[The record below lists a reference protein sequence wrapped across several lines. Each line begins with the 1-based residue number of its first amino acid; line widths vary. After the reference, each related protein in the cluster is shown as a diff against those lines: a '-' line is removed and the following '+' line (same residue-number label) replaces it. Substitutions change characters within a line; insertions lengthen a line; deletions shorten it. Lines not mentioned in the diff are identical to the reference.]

1 MAFQRHP
8 RAVLSRLQDEIPHDI
23 KRRGLEHVAQ
33 EQMHM
38 AADEFSEV
46 YLPLASLIQRR
57 ISALRT
63 IHAQTADALNA
74 DPITTPFIIG
84 LAGSVAVG
92 KSTSAKLLQYALSAW
107 PEHRDVAL
115 VTSDG
120 FLFPNAELE
129 QRGILERKGFPESFD
144 GNRLIDFL
152 MRLKSGEKGVT
163 APIYSHVAYDVLP
176 NTGQVIQTP
185 HIVIV
190 EGINVLQP
198 HLPEGS
204 DDHLFASDFFDYSI
218 YVHADEALIKQ
229 WYTQRFLALTEA
241 AVDNPQSFYSR
252 FAPLTGEQRMAV
264 VDFVWS
270 TINGKNLNDHILP
283 TRLRADLILH
293 KGSDHGVTH
302 FEMRN
307 R

>member
-1 MAFQRHP
+1 MAFQQHP
-8 RAVLSRLQDEIPHDI
+8 SAVLSRLQEEIPQEV
-23 KRRGLEHVAQ
+23 KNRALQRLAQ

-38 AADEFSEV
+38 AADEFIKV
-46 YLPLASLIQRR
+46 YLPLASLVRRR
-57 ISALRT
+57 IKALQAVR
-63 IHAQTADALNA
+63 AQTAEALGA
-74 DPITTPFIIG
+74 APVATPFIIG

-92 KSTSAKLLQYALSAW
+92 KSTSAKFLQYALAAW
-107 PEHRDVAL
+107 PEHRDVEL

-129 QRGILERKGFPESFD
+129 QRGIMERKGFPESFD

-152 MRLKSGEKGVT
+152 MRLKSGEKGVA
-163 APIYSHVAYDVLP
+163 APIYSHVTYDVLP
-176 NTGQVIQTP
+176 GQGQVIQTP

-198 HLPEGS
+198 YLPEGGG
-204 DDHLFASDFFDYSI
+204 DHLFASDFFDYSI
-218 YVHADEALIKQ
+218 YVHADETLIKH
-229 WYTQRFLALTEA
+229 WYTERFLALTEA
-241 AVDNPQSFYSR
+241 AVNDAQSFYSR
-252 FAPLTGEQRMAV
+252 FVPLTAGQRMAV
-264 VDFVWS
+264 VDFVWA

-283 TRLRADLILH
+283 TRPRADLILH
-293 KGSDHGVTH
+293 KGPDHVITH